1 MQIRAATPDD
11 LPDAT
16 DCMVAA
22 FSADPLLGVFFD
34 DSPLGRD
41 PAAAQFFGLLLEVR
55 LALNMPTLVARVD
68 DSLVGVAMGYDTAPP
83 DWPAGF
89 QQRLQDFE
97 AGHPALAPRF
107 SAYDQIAATAKL
119 DMPHYYLGVLAV
131 RPDFQGRGM
140 GKALLRAFV
149 DLSDS
154 DPLSGGTALE
164 TAAPANLDFYGGQGF
179 EVRASGPLAQITL
192 WSLFRPKTG
201 VVPS

>member
-1 MQIRAATPDD
+1 MRISAATLGD

-22 FSADPLLGVFFD
+22 FSADPLLGAFFD

-55 LALNMPTLVARVD
+55 LALNMPALVAKVD

-89 QQRLQDFE
+89 QRRLQEFE
-97 AGHPALAPRF
+97 AINPALAARF
-107 SAYDQIAATAKL
+107 AAYDRIAAAANL

-131 RPDFQGRGM
+131 RPRFQGMGI
-140 GKALLRAFV
+140 GKALIQAFI
-149 DLSDS
+149 DLSDRDS
-154 DPLSGGTALE
+154 RSQGISLE
-164 TAAPANLDFYGGQGF
+164 TASPSNLGLYGRLGF
-179 EVRASGPLAQITL
+179 QTRSSGALDRVTL
-192 WSLFRPKTG
+192 WCMFCRKLADPML
-201 VVPS
+201 